1 MRNKV
6 LAIDIDG
13 TLCVEEPQLRSSLS
27 RPKHGA
33 VEAINNLYDQGFII
47 HLYSSRHSIQWEP
60 TVEWL
65 KEHGVKYH
73 WLVLGKTYAD
83 YYIDDKCIPF
93 KDNWNEICQCLS
105 GSKNIKK
112 V

>member
-6 LAIDIDG
+6 LAIDLDG

-27 RPKHGA
+27 RPKKDA
-33 VEAINNLYDQGFII
+33 VETINKLYDEGFII
-47 HLYSSRHSIQWEP
+47 HLYSSRHSLQWEP

-65 KEHGVKYH
+65 KSYNVKYH

-83 YYIDDKCIPF
+83 YYIDDRCIPF
-93 KDNWNEICQCLS
+93 KNNWNEIAEYLTRK
-105 GSKNIKK
+105 GSKDL
-112 V
+112 